1 MSKNT
6 VNFMLHIK
14 VYKSING
21 NAYNYL
27 LKSRDFFLVRTCTVF
42 GNRFADINLKG
53 DLFGGVT
60 TAIISLPLALAF
72 GVASGAGAEAGLW
85 GAIMVGFFAALF
97 GGSSSLISEP
107 TGPMTVIMTAVLT
120 SMMAKYPETGMAMSF
135 TVVIMAGAF
144 QVLLGTLK
152 LGKYITLM
160 PYSVISGF
168 MSGIGVILIILQISP
183 LLGHLAPAGGVI
195 GTLSAL
201 PDNILNLKFSELFL
215 GLLTL
220 GILFFLPQK
229 YRRYVPA
236 QLIALVAVTL
246 LSVIFFDTD
255 SIRRIGEIP
264 AGLPSLVLPHIN
276 ADMFTTMVIDALVL
290 GTLGCIDTL
299 LTAVIGDSLTRKEHD
314 SDKELRGQGLANI
327 ISGLFGAL
335 PGAGA
340 TMGTVTNI
348 QVGARSPLSGIIR
361 ALVLALVVL
370 VAGGLTE
377 PIPMA
382 VLAGIAVYVGF
393 NILDWSFIQRAH
405 KVNVQ
410 GMAIMYGVMLLTVF
424 VDLIVAVGLGVFI
437 SNIIIIE
444 QLSRVQARQ
453 VKAISDADEN
463 SVPLTDSERG
473 LLDKANGKVLFFYL
487 SGPMI
492 FSVSKAISQQHS
504 SISDYDVMI
513 LDLTD
518 VPMIDV
524 TVGLALENA
533 IKDALDAR
541 CEVLLLCP
549 NINTRQQLEKF
560 HVLTLVPEGNTY
572 LFRYEALQ
580 ASLKYVK
587 NTDLLEPT

>member
-1 MSKNT
+1 M
-6 VNFMLHIK
+6 
-14 VYKSING
+14 
-21 NAYNYL
+21 
-27 LKSRDFFLVRTCTVF
+27 F
-42 GNRFADINLKG
+42 GDRFNDINLKG

-85 GAIMVGFFAALF
+85 GAILVGLFAALF
-97 GGSSSLISEP
+97 GGSSTLISEP

-120 SMMAKYPETGMAMSF
+120 SMVAKYPESGIAISF
-135 TVVIMAGAF
+135 TIVMMAGAF
-144 QVLLGTLK
+144 QVLIGTLK

-160 PYSVISGF
+160 PYSVVSGF
-168 MSGIGVILIILQISP
+168 MSGIGVILIILQLSP
-183 LLGHLAPAGGVI
+183 LLGHAAPAGGVL

-201 PDNILNLKFSELFL
+201 PETISNMKFSEFFL

-220 GILFFLPQK
+220 GILFFFPKQ
-229 YRRYVPA
+229 YRKYVPA
-236 QLIALVAVTL
+236 QLVALVVVTL
-246 LSVIFFDTD
+246 LSVIVFDFD
-255 SIRRIGEIP
+255 DVRRIGEIP
-264 AGLPSLVLPHIN
+264 TGLPSLVVPVIN
-276 ADMFTTMVIDALVL
+276 GEIFTAMVIDALVL

-314 SDKELRGQGLANI
+314 SDKELRGQGLANM

-348 QVGARSPLSGIIR
+348 QVGARSPLSGVIR
-361 ALVLALVVL
+361 ALILALVVL
-370 VAGGLTE
+370 VASGLTE

-393 NILDWSFIQRAH
+393 GILDWSFIQRAH
-405 KVNVQ
+405 RVSVQ

-437 SNIIIIE
+437 SNILIIE
-444 QLSRVQARQ
+444 RLSRVQAKQ

-463 SVPLTDSERG
+463 DVPLTDSERG
-473 LLDKANGKVLFFYL
+473 LLDRANGKVLFFYL

-492 FSVSKAISQQHS
+492 FSVSKAISRQHS
-504 SISDYDVMI
+504 SIADYEAMI

-533 IKDALDAR
+533 IKDAQEAQCD
-541 CEVLLLCP
+541 VYLLCP
-549 NINTRQQLEKF
+549 NERVREQLEKF
-560 HVLTLVPEGNTY
+560 HVLDLVPDENTFK
-572 LFRYEALQ
+572 FRYEALNAAVNKVEQ
-580 ASLKYVK
+580 DEHQGAFI
-587 NTDLLEPT
+587 

>member
-1 MSKNT
+1 M
-6 VNFMLHIK
+6 
-14 VYKSING
+14 
-21 NAYNYL
+21 
-27 LKSRDFFLVRTCTVF
+27 F
-42 GNRFADINLKG
+42 GSRFADISLKG
-53 DLFGGVT
+53 DMFGGVT

-85 GAIMVGFFAALF
+85 GAIMVGLFAALF

-107 TGPMTVIMTAVLT
+107 TGPMTVIMTAVMT
-120 SMMAKYPETGMAMSF
+120 SMVAKYPETGMAMTF
-135 TVVIMAGAF
+135 TVVMMAGAF
-144 QVLLGTLK
+144 QILLGTLK
-152 LGKYITLM
+152 LGKYVTLM

-168 MSGIGVILIILQISP
+168 MSGIGVILIILQLSP
-183 LLGHLAPAGGVI
+183 LLGHAAPSGGVM

-201 PDNILNLKFSELFL
+201 PDTLTHLKISELFL
-215 GLLTL
+215 GALTL
-220 GILFFLPQK
+220 GILFGFPAK
-229 YRRYVPA
+229 YRKYVPA
-236 QLIALVAVTL
+236 QLVALVAVTL
-246 LSVIFFDTD
+246 LSVIIFDTD

-264 AGLPSLVLPHIN
+264 AGLPSLVIPTISSEQ
-276 ADMFTTMVIDALVL
+276 FTTMVIDALVL

-314 SDKELRGQGLANI
+314 SDKELRGQGIANM

-348 QVGARSPLSGIIR
+348 QVGARSPLSGVIR

-382 VLAGIAVYVGF
+382 VLAGIAMYVGF

-405 KVNVQ
+405 KVSYA
-410 GMAIMYGVMLLTVF
+410 GMGVMYGVMLLTVF
-424 VDLIVAVGLGVFI
+424 VDLIIAVGLGVFI
-437 SNIIIIE
+437 SNILIIE
-444 QLSRVQARQ
+444 RLSREQARQ
-453 VKAISDADEN
+453 VKAISDGDDEDDI
-463 SVPLTDSERG
+463 PLTDSERQ
-473 LLDKANGKVLFFYL
+473 LLDSANGKVLFFYL

-492 FSVSKAISQQHS
+492 FSVSKAISRQHS
-504 SISDYDVMI
+504 SISDYEAMI

-533 IKDALDAR
+533 IKDALDAQ
-541 CEVLLLCP
+541 CEVYLLCP
-549 NINTRQQLEKF
+549 NENTRQQLEKF
-560 HVLTLVPEGNTY
+560 HVLDLVPESNTY
-572 LFRYEALQ
+572 RFRYEALT
-580 ASLKYVK
+580 AATSYV
-587 NTDLLEPT
+587 DRDEHQFESV

>member
-1 MSKNT
+1 M
-6 VNFMLHIK
+6 F
-14 VYKSING
+14 G
-21 NAYNYL
+21 
-27 LKSRDFFLVRTCTVF
+27 SRFK
-42 GNRFADINLKG
+42 DINFKG
-53 DLFGGVT
+53 DIFGGVT

-85 GAIMVGFFAALF
+85 GAIMVGLFASLF
-97 GGSSSLISEP
+97 GGSNTLISEP

-120 SMMAKYPETGMAMSF
+120 SMMAKYPETGMAMTF
-135 TVVIMAGAF
+135 TVVMMAGAF
-144 QVLLGTLK
+144 QILLGTLK
-152 LGKYITLM
+152 MGKYVTLM

-168 MSGIGVILIILQISP
+168 MSGIGVILIILQLSP
-183 LLGHLAPAGGVI
+183 LLGHAAPTGGVL

-201 PDNILNLKFSELFL
+201 PETISNLKFNELFL

-220 GILFFLPQK
+220 GILFFFPKK
-229 YRRYVPA
+229 YRKYVPA
-236 QLIALVAVTL
+236 QLVALVAVTL
-246 LSVIFFDTD
+246 LSVMLFDTED
-255 SIRRIGEIP
+255 IRRIGEIP
-264 AGLPSLVLPHIN
+264 AGLPSLVAPHIDP
-276 ADMFTTMVIDALVL
+276 DMFVEMVIDALVL

-314 SDKELRGQGLANI
+314 SDKELRGQGLANM

-348 QVGARSPLSGIIR
+348 QVGARSPLSGVVR

-405 KVNVQ
+405 KVSFS

-424 VDLIVAVGLGVFI
+424 VDLIVAVGLGVFV
-437 SNIIIIE
+437 SNIMIIE
-444 QLSRVQARQ
+444 RLSREQARQ
-453 VKAISDADEN
+453 VKAISDADEDD
-463 SVPLTDSERG
+463 VPLTDSERG
-473 LLDKANGKVLFFYL
+473 LLDRANGRVLFFYL

-492 FSVSKAISQQHS
+492 FSVSKAISRQHT

-518 VPMIDV
+518 VPMLDV

-533 IKDALDAR
+533 IKDALDAH
-541 CEVLLLCP
+541 CEVYLLCP
-549 NINTRQQLEKF
+549 NQRTREQLEKF
-560 HVLTLVPEGNTY
+560 HVIDLVPDNNMY
-572 LFRYEALQ
+572 QFRYEALNAAVVHVESDQ
-580 ASLKYVK
+580 YQRMTA
-587 NTDLLEPT
+587 

>member
-1 MSKNT
+1 M
-6 VNFMLHIK
+6 F
-14 VYKSING
+14 G
-21 NAYNYL
+21 
-27 LKSRDFFLVRTCTVF
+27 SRFK
-42 GNRFADINLKG
+42 DINFKG
-53 DLFGGVT
+53 DIFGGVT

-85 GAIMVGFFAALF
+85 GAIMVGLFASLF
-97 GGSSSLISEP
+97 GGSNTLISEP

-120 SMMAKYPETGMAMSF
+120 SMMAKYPETGMAMTF
-135 TVVIMAGAF
+135 TVVMMAGAF
-144 QVLLGTLK
+144 QILLGTLK
-152 LGKYITLM
+152 MGKYVTLM

-168 MSGIGVILIILQISP
+168 MSGIGVILIILQLSP
-183 LLGHLAPAGGVI
+183 LLGHAAPTGGVL

-201 PDNILNLKFSELFL
+201 PETISNLKFNELFL

-220 GILFFLPQK
+220 GILFFFPKK
-229 YRRYVPA
+229 YRKYVPA
-236 QLIALVAVTL
+236 QLVALVAVTL
-246 LSVIFFDTD
+246 LSVMLFDTED
-255 SIRRIGEIP
+255 IRRIGEIP
-264 AGLPSLVLPHIN
+264 AGLPSLVAPHIDP
-276 ADMFTTMVIDALVL
+276 DMFIEMVIDALVL

-314 SDKELRGQGLANI
+314 SDKELRGQGLANM

-348 QVGARSPLSGIIR
+348 QVGARSPLSGVVR

-405 KVNVQ
+405 KVSFS

-424 VDLIVAVGLGVFI
+424 VDLIVAVGLGVFV
-437 SNIIIIE
+437 SNIMIIE
-444 QLSRVQARQ
+444 RLSREQARQ
-453 VKAISDADEN
+453 VKAISDADEDD
-463 SVPLTDSERG
+463 VPLTDSERG
-473 LLDKANGKVLFFYL
+473 LLDRANGRVLFFYL

-492 FSVSKAISQQHS
+492 FSVSKAISRQHT

-518 VPMIDV
+518 VPMLDV

-533 IKDALDAR
+533 IKDALDAH
-541 CEVLLLCP
+541 CEVYLLCP
-549 NINTRQQLEKF
+549 NQRTREQLEKF
-560 HVLTLVPEGNTY
+560 HVIDLVPDNNMY
-572 LFRYEALQ
+572 QFRYEALNAAVAHVESDQ
-580 ASLKYVK
+580 YQRMTA
-587 NTDLLEPT
+587 

>member
-1 MSKNT
+1 M
-6 VNFMLHIK
+6 F
-14 VYKSING
+14 G
-21 NAYNYL
+21 
-27 LKSRDFFLVRTCTVF
+27 SRFE
-42 GNRFADINLKG
+42 DINFKG
-53 DLFGGVT
+53 DVFGGVT

-85 GAIMVGFFAALF
+85 GAIMVGLFASLF
-97 GGSSSLISEP
+97 GGSNTLISEP

-120 SMMAKYPETGMAMSF
+120 SMMAKYPETGMAMTF
-135 TVVIMAGAF
+135 TVVMMAGAF
-144 QVLLGTLK
+144 QILLGTLK
-152 LGKYITLM
+152 LGKYVTLM

-168 MSGIGVILIILQISP
+168 MSGIGVILIILQLSP
-183 LLGHLAPAGGVI
+183 LMGHAAPSGGVL

-201 PDNILNLKFSELFL
+201 PETISNLKFSELFL

-220 GILFFLPQK
+220 GILFFFPKQ
-229 YRRYVPA
+229 YRKYVPA
-236 QLIALVAVTL
+236 QLVALVAVTL
-246 LSVIFFDTD
+246 LSVMFFDTED
-255 SIRRIGEIP
+255 IRRIGEIP
-264 AGLPSLVLPHIN
+264 AGLPSLVAPHIDP
-276 ADMFTTMVIDALVL
+276 DMFVEMVIDALVL

-314 SDKELRGQGLANI
+314 SDKELRGQGLANM

-348 QVGARSPLSGIIR
+348 QVGARSPLSGVIR
-361 ALVLALVVL
+361 ALMLALVVL

-405 KVNVQ
+405 KVSFS
-410 GMAIMYGVMLLTVF
+410 GMAVMYGVMLLTVF

-444 QLSRVQARQ
+444 RLSREQARQ
-453 VKAISDADEN
+453 VKAISDADEDD
-463 SVPLTDSERG
+463 VPLTDSERG
-473 LLDKANGKVLFFYL
+473 LLDRANGKVLFFYL

-492 FSVSKAISQQHS
+492 FSVSKAISRQHS

-533 IKDALDAR
+533 IKDALDAN
-541 CEVLLLCP
+541 CAVYLLCP
-549 NINTRQQLEKF
+549 NERTREQLEKF
-560 HVLTLVPEGNTY
+560 HVIDLVPNDNMY
-572 LFRYEALQ
+572 QFRYEALNAAVAHVEADQ
-580 ASLKYVK
+580 YQRIMA
-587 NTDLLEPT
+587 

>member
-1 MSKNT
+1 MTFYFLKLNAG
-6 VNFMLHIK
+6 
-14 VYKSING
+14 KS
-21 NAYNYL
+21 A
-27 LKSRDFFLVRTCTVF
+27 VF
-42 GNRFADINLKG
+42 GSRFEDINFKG
-53 DLFGGVT
+53 DVFGGVT

-85 GAIMVGFFAALF
+85 GAIMVGLFASLF
-97 GGSSSLISEP
+97 GGSNTLISEP

-120 SMMAKYPETGMAMSF
+120 SMMAKYPETGMAMTF
-135 TVVIMAGAF
+135 TVVMMAGAF
-144 QVLLGTLK
+144 QILLGTLK
-152 LGKYITLM
+152 LGKYVTLM

-168 MSGIGVILIILQISP
+168 MSGIGVILIILQLSP
-183 LLGHLAPAGGVI
+183 LMGHAAPSGGVP

-201 PDNILNLKFSELFL
+201 PETISNLKFSELFL

-220 GILFFLPQK
+220 GILFFFPKQ
-229 YRRYVPA
+229 YRKYVPA
-236 QLIALVAVTL
+236 QLVALVAVTL
-246 LSVIFFDTD
+246 LSVMLFDTED
-255 SIRRIGEIP
+255 IRRIGEIP
-264 AGLPSLVLPHIN
+264 AGLPSLVAPHIDP
-276 ADMFTTMVIDALVL
+276 DMFVEMVIDALVL

-314 SDKELRGQGLANI
+314 SDKELRGQGLANM

-348 QVGARSPLSGIIR
+348 QVGARSPLSGVIR
-361 ALVLALVVL
+361 ALMLALVVL

-377 PIPMA
+377 PIPMT

-405 KVNVQ
+405 KVSFS
-410 GMAIMYGVMLLTVF
+410 GMAVMYGVMLLTVF

-444 QLSRVQARQ
+444 RLSREQARQ
-453 VKAISDADEN
+453 VKAISDADEDD
-463 SVPLTDSERG
+463 VPLTDSERG
-473 LLDKANGKVLFFYL
+473 LLDRANGKVLFFYL

-492 FSVSKAISQQHS
+492 FSVSKAISRQHS

-533 IKDALDAR
+533 IKDALDAN
-541 CEVLLLCP
+541 CAVYLLCP
-549 NINTRQQLEKF
+549 NERTREQLEKF
-560 HVLTLVPEGNTY
+560 HVIDLVPNDNMY
-572 LFRYEALQ
+572 QFRYEALNAAVAHVEADQ
-580 ASLKYVK
+580 YQRITA
-587 NTDLLEPT
+587 

>member
-1 MSKNT
+1 M
-6 VNFMLHIK
+6 
-14 VYKSING
+14 
-21 NAYNYL
+21 
-27 LKSRDFFLVRTCTVF
+27 F
-42 GNRFADINLKG
+42 GDRFNNINLKG
-53 DLFGGVT
+53 DIFGGVT

-97 GGSSSLISEP
+97 GGSTSLISEP

-120 SMMAKYPETGMAMSF
+120 SMMAKYPESGMAMSF
-135 TVVIMAGAF
+135 TVVMMAGAF
-144 QVLLGTLK
+144 QILLGTLK
-152 LGKYITLM
+152 LGKYVTLM

-168 MSGIGVILIILQISP
+168 MSGIGVILIILQLSP
-183 LLGHLAPAGGVI
+183 LLGHAAPTGGVM
-195 GTLSAL
+195 GTISAL
-201 PDNILNLKFSELFL
+201 PNTLMNIQFSELFL

-220 GILFFLPQK
+220 GVLFFFPK
-229 YRRYVPA
+229 KHRKYVPA
-236 QLIALVAVTL
+236 QLVALVSVTL
-246 LSVIFFDTD
+246 LSIVIFDTD

-264 AGLPSLVLPHIN
+264 AGLPSLVIPHFN
-276 ADMFTTMVIDALVL
+276 ADMFMTMVVDALVL

-299 LTAVIGDSLTRKEHD
+299 LTAVIGDSLTREEHD
-314 SDKELRGQGLANI
+314 SDKELRGQGLANM

-348 QVGARSPLSGIIR
+348 QVGARSPLSGIVR

-370 VAGGLTE
+370 IAGGLTE

-405 KVNVQ
+405 KVSVQ

-424 VDLIVAVGLGVFI
+424 VDLILAVGLGVFI

-444 QLSRVQARQ
+444 QLSRAQAKH
-453 VKAISDADEN
+453 VKAISDTDQN
-463 SVPLTDSERG
+463 VVPLTDSERG

-492 FSVSKAISQQHS
+492 FSVSKAISRQHTS
-504 SISDYDVMI
+504 VGDYEAMI

-533 IKDALDAR
+533 IKDAQDAK
-541 CEVLLLCP
+541 CEVFLLCP
-549 NINTRQQLEKF
+549 NEQTREQLGKF
-560 HVLTLVPEGNTY
+560 NLLEMVPTENSFA
-572 LFRYEALQ
+572 FRYEALQ
-580 ASLKYVK
+580 AALSYVEQ
-587 NTDLLEPT
+587 NEGQQITTV

>member
-1 MSKNT
+1 MHY
-6 VNFMLHIK
+6 FLGRILML
-14 VYKSING
+14 
-21 NAYNYL
+21 
-27 LKSRDFFLVRTCTVF
+27 F
-42 GNRFADINLKG
+42 GHRFKDMNLKG

-60 TAIISLPLALAF
+60 TAVISLPLALAF

-120 SMMAKYPETGMAMSF
+120 SMMAKYPETGLAISF
-135 TVVIMAGAF
+135 TIVMMAGAF
-144 QVLLGTLK
+144 QILLGTLK

-168 MSGIGVILIILQISP
+168 MSGIGVILIIMQLSP
-183 LLGHLAPAGGVI
+183 LLGQASPAGGVT
-195 GTLSAL
+195 GTLLSL
-201 PDNILNLKFSELFL
+201 PTLLSNIKFSELFL
-215 GLLTL
+215 ALLTL
-220 GILFFLPQK
+220 GILFFLPK
-229 YRRYVPA
+229 TYRKYVPA
-236 QLIALVAVTL
+236 QLVALVAVTL
-246 LSVIFFDTD
+246 ISMLLFNNED
-255 SIRRIGEIP
+255 IRRIGEIP
-264 AGLPSLVLPHIN
+264 AGLPSLVIPHFNTEI
-276 ADMFTTMVIDALVL
+276 FTTMVIDALVL

-314 SDKELRGQGLANI
+314 PDKELRGQGIANM

-370 VAGGLTE
+370 VAAGLTE

-405 KVNVQ
+405 KVSIQ

-437 SNIIIIE
+437 SNIIVIE
-444 QLSRVQARQ
+444 RLSREQARQ
-453 VKAISDADEN
+453 VKAISDSDGDD
-463 SVPLTDSERG
+463 VPLNSRERK
-473 LLDKANGKVLFFYL
+473 LLEKANGKVLFFYL

-492 FSVSKAISQQHS
+492 FSVSKAISRQHTRVAE
-504 SISDYDVMI
+504 YDVMI

-518 VPMIDV
+518 VPMIDE

-533 IKDALDAR
+533 VKDALDAQ
-541 CEVLLLCP
+541 CEVFLLCP
-549 NINTRQQLEKF
+549 NEQTRQQLEKCN
-560 HVLTLVPEGNTY
+560 VLDLVSNNNIY
-572 LFRYEALQ
+572 SFRDEALQ
-580 ASLKYVK
+580 AALTRVESHQSQ
-587 NTDLLEPT
+587 

>member
-1 MSKNT
+1 M
-6 VNFMLHIK
+6 F
-14 VYKSING
+14 G
-21 NAYNYL
+21 
-27 LKSRDFFLVRTCTVF
+27 SRFK
-42 GNRFADINLKG
+42 DINFKG
-53 DLFGGVT
+53 DIFGEVT

-85 GAIMVGFFAALF
+85 GAIMVGLFTSLF
-97 GGSSSLISEP
+97 GGSNTLISEP

-120 SMMAKYPETGMAMSF
+120 SMMAKYPETGMAMTF
-135 TVVIMAGAF
+135 TVVMMAGAF
-144 QVLLGTLK
+144 QILLGTLK
-152 LGKYITLM
+152 MGKYVTLM

-168 MSGIGVILIILQISP
+168 MSGIGVILIILQLSP
-183 LLGHLAPAGGVI
+183 LLGHAAPTGGVL

-201 PDNILNLKFSELFL
+201 PETISNLKFNELFL

-220 GILFFLPQK
+220 GILFFFPKK
-229 YRRYVPA
+229 YRKYVPA
-236 QLIALVAVTL
+236 QLVALVAVTL
-246 LSVIFFDTD
+246 LSVMLFDTED
-255 SIRRIGEIP
+255 IRRIGEIP
-264 AGLPSLVLPHIN
+264 AGLPSLVAPHIDP
-276 ADMFTTMVIDALVL
+276 DMFVEMVIDALVL

-314 SDKELRGQGLANI
+314 SDKELRGQGLANM

-348 QVGARSPLSGIIR
+348 QVGARSPLSGVVR

-405 KVNVQ
+405 KVSFS

-424 VDLIVAVGLGVFI
+424 VDLIVAVGLGVFV
-437 SNIIIIE
+437 SNIMIIE
-444 QLSRVQARQ
+444 RLSREQARQ
-453 VKAISDADEN
+453 VKAISDADEDD
-463 SVPLTDSERG
+463 VPLTDSERG
-473 LLDKANGKVLFFYL
+473 LLDRANGRVLFFYL

-492 FSVSKAISQQHS
+492 FSVSKAISRQHT

-518 VPMIDV
+518 VPMLDV

-533 IKDALDAR
+533 IKDALDAH
-541 CEVLLLCP
+541 CEVYLLCP
-549 NINTRQQLEKF
+549 NQRTREQLEKF
-560 HVLTLVPEGNTY
+560 HVIDLVPDNNMY
-572 LFRYEALQ
+572 QFRYEALNAAVAHVESDQ
-580 ASLKYVK
+580 YQRMTA
-587 NTDLLEPT
+587 

>member
-1 MSKNT
+1 M
-6 VNFMLHIK
+6 
-14 VYKSING
+14 
-21 NAYNYL
+21 
-27 LKSRDFFLVRTCTVF
+27 F
-42 GNRFADINLKG
+42 GDRFNDINLKG

-85 GAIMVGFFAALF
+85 GAILVGLFAALF
-97 GGSSSLISEP
+97 GGSSTLISEP

-120 SMMAKYPETGMAMSF
+120 SMVAKYPESGIAISF
-135 TVVIMAGAF
+135 TIVMMAGAF
-144 QVLLGTLK
+144 QVLIGTLK

-160 PYSVISGF
+160 PYSVVSGF
-168 MSGIGVILIILQISP
+168 MSGIGVILIILQLSP
-183 LLGHLAPAGGVI
+183 LLGHAAPAGGVL

-201 PDNILNLKFSELFL
+201 PETISNMKFSEFFL

-220 GILFFLPQK
+220 GILFFFPKQ
-229 YRRYVPA
+229 YRKYVPA
-236 QLIALVAVTL
+236 QLVALVAVTL
-246 LSVIFFDTD
+246 LSVIVFDFD
-255 SIRRIGEIP
+255 DVRRIGEIP
-264 AGLPSLVLPHIN
+264 TGLPSLVVPVIN
-276 ADMFTTMVIDALVL
+276 GEIFTAMVIDALVL

-314 SDKELRGQGLANI
+314 SDKELRGQGLANM

-348 QVGARSPLSGIIR
+348 QVGARSPLSGVIR
-361 ALVLALVVL
+361 ALILALVVL
-370 VAGGLTE
+370 VASGLTE

-393 NILDWSFIQRAH
+393 GILDWSFIQRAH
-405 KVNVQ
+405 RVSVQ

-437 SNIIIIE
+437 SNILIIE
-444 QLSRVQARQ
+444 RLSRVQAKQ

-463 SVPLTDSERG
+463 DVPLTDSERG
-473 LLDKANGKVLFFYL
+473 LLDRANGKVLFFYL

-492 FSVSKAISQQHS
+492 FSVSKAISRQHS
-504 SISDYDVMI
+504 SIADYEAMI

-533 IKDALDAR
+533 IKDAQEAQCD
-541 CEVLLLCP
+541 VYLLCP
-549 NINTRQQLEKF
+549 NERVREQLEKF
-560 HVLTLVPEGNTY
+560 HVLDLVPDENTFK
-572 LFRYEALQ
+572 FRYEALNVAVNKVEQ
-580 ASLKYVK
+580 DEHQGAFI
-587 NTDLLEPT
+587 

>member
-1 MSKNT
+1 
-6 VNFMLHIK
+6 
-14 VYKSING
+14 
-21 NAYNYL
+21 
-27 LKSRDFFLVRTCTVF
+27 VF
-42 GNRFADINLKG
+42 GQRFENLNIKG

-85 GAIMVGFFAALF
+85 GAIMVGFFASLF
-97 GGSSSLISEP
+97 GGSSTLISEP

-120 SMMAKYPETGMAMSF
+120 SMVAKYPESGIAMTF
-135 TVVIMAGAF
+135 TVVMMAGAF
-144 QVLLGTLK
+144 QILLGTLK

-168 MSGIGVILIILQISP
+168 MSGIGIILIILQLSP
-183 LLGHLAPAGGVI
+183 LLGHAAPAGGVL
-195 GTLSAL
+195 GTLRAL
-201 PDNILNLKFSELFL
+201 PETLSHLDIKELFL

-220 GILFFLPQK
+220 VVLFLFPEK
-229 YRRYVPA
+229 YRKFVPA

-246 LSVIFFDTD
+246 ISIIIFDMD

-264 AGLPSLVLPHIN
+264 AGLPSIVIPTIN
-276 ADMFTTMVIDALVL
+276 SDMFMTMVIDALVL

-314 SDKELRGQGLANI
+314 SDKELRGQGLANM

-348 QVGARSPLSGIIR
+348 QVGARSPLSGVFR
-361 ALVLALVVL
+361 AAVLALVVL

-405 KVNVQ
+405 KVSFA

-444 QLSRVQARQ
+444 RLSREQARK
-453 VKAISDADEN
+453 VKAISDADEDD
-463 SVPLTDSERG
+463 VPLTDSERA

-492 FSVSKAISQQHS
+492 FSVSKAISRQHS
-504 SISDYDVMI
+504 SISDYEVMI

-533 IKDALDAR
+533 IKDALDAN
-541 CEVLLLCP
+541 CQVYLLCP
-549 NINTRQQLEKF
+549 NENTRMQLEKC
-560 HVLTLVPEGNTY
+560 HILELIPEQKTY
-572 LFRYEALQ
+572 SFRYEALKS
-580 ASLKYVK
+580 AVK
-587 NTDLLEPT
+587 QVSPSQD

>member
-1 MSKNT
+1 M
-6 VNFMLHIK
+6 F
-14 VYKSING
+14 G
-21 NAYNYL
+21 
-27 LKSRDFFLVRTCTVF
+27 SRFK
-42 GNRFADINLKG
+42 DINFKG
-53 DLFGGVT
+53 DIFGGVT

-85 GAIMVGFFAALF
+85 GAIMVGLFASLF
-97 GGSSSLISEP
+97 GGSNTLISEP

-120 SMMAKYPETGMAMSF
+120 SMMAKYPETGMAMTF
-135 TVVIMAGAF
+135 TVIMMAGAF
-144 QVLLGTLK
+144 QILLGTLK
-152 LGKYITLM
+152 MGKYVTLM

-168 MSGIGVILIILQISP
+168 MSGIGVILIILQLSP
-183 LLGHLAPAGGVI
+183 LLGHAAPTGGVL

-201 PDNILNLKFSELFL
+201 PETISNLKFNELFL

-220 GILFFLPQK
+220 GILFFFPKK
-229 YRRYVPA
+229 YRKYVPA
-236 QLIALVAVTL
+236 QLVALVAVTL
-246 LSVIFFDTD
+246 LSVMLFDTED
-255 SIRRIGEIP
+255 IRRIGEIP
-264 AGLPSLVLPHIN
+264 AGLPSLVAPHIDP
-276 ADMFTTMVIDALVL
+276 DMFVEMVIDALVL

-314 SDKELRGQGLANI
+314 SDKELRGQGLANM

-348 QVGARSPLSGIIR
+348 QVGARSPLSGVVR

-405 KVNVQ
+405 KVSFS

-424 VDLIVAVGLGVFI
+424 VDLIVAVGLGVFV
-437 SNIIIIE
+437 SNIMIIE
-444 QLSRVQARQ
+444 RLSREQARQ
-453 VKAISDADEN
+453 VKAISDADEDD
-463 SVPLTDSERG
+463 VPLTDSERG
-473 LLDKANGKVLFFYL
+473 LLDRANGRVLFFYL

-492 FSVSKAISQQHS
+492 FSVSKAISRQHT

-518 VPMIDV
+518 VPMLDV

-541 CEVLLLCP
+541 CEVYLLCP
-549 NINTRQQLEKF
+549 NQRTREQLEKF
-560 HVLTLVPEGNTY
+560 HVIDLVPDNNMY
-572 LFRYEALQ
+572 QFRYEALNAAVAHVESDQ
-580 ASLKYVK
+580 YQRMTA
-587 NTDLLEPT
+587 

>member
-1 MSKNT
+1 M
-6 VNFMLHIK
+6 
-14 VYKSING
+14 
-21 NAYNYL
+21 
-27 LKSRDFFLVRTCTVF
+27 F
-42 GNRFADINLKG
+42 GNRFAEMNIKG

-85 GAIMVGFFAALF
+85 GAIMVGFFAAIF
-97 GGSSSLISEP
+97 GGSTSLISEP

-120 SMMAKYPETGMAMSF
+120 SMMAKYPESGLAISF
-135 TVVIMAGAF
+135 TIVMMAGAF

-152 LGKYITLM
+152 LGKYVTLM

-168 MSGIGVILIILQISP
+168 MSGIGVILIILQLSP
-183 LLGHLAPAGGVI
+183 LLGHSAPAGGVM
-195 GTLSAL
+195 GTLSQL
-201 PDNILNLKFSELFL
+201 PDTLANLKFNELLL
-215 GLLTL
+215 GALTL
-220 GILFFLPQK
+220 GILFYYPAK
-229 YRRYVPA
+229 YRKIVPA
-236 QLIALVAVTL
+236 QLIALVVVTL
-246 LSVIFFDTD
+246 LSIVFFDTD

-264 AGLPSLVLPHIN
+264 AGLPSLVIPHFN
-276 ADMFTTMVIDALVL
+276 AEVFTTMVIDALVL

-314 SDKELRGQGLANI
+314 SDKELQGQGIANI
-327 ISGLFGAL
+327 IAGLFGAL

-348 QVGARSPLSGIIR
+348 QVGARSPLSGVIR
-361 ALVLALVVL
+361 AGVLALVVL

-405 KVNVQ
+405 KVSIQ
-410 GMAIMYGVMLLTVF
+410 GMSVMYAVMLLTVF

-444 QLSRVQARQ
+444 KLSREQVRQ
-453 VKAISDADEN
+453 VKAISDAGGDD
-463 SVPLTDSERG
+463 VPLTDTERD

-492 FSVSKAISQQHS
+492 FSVSKAIARQHTTVA
-504 SISDYDVMI
+504 DYDVMV

-533 IKDALDAR
+533 IKDALDAK
-541 CEVLLLCP
+541 CEVFLLCP
-549 NINTRQQLEKF
+549 NKQTRDQLEKLN
-560 HVLTLVPEGNTY
+560 VLSLIPDSNLYSYRG
-572 LFRYEALQ
+572 EALQ
-580 ASLKYVK
+580 AALDVIGNKTVA
-587 NTDLLEPT
+587 TDDTEEIERGLIGNLN

>member
-1 MSKNT
+1 MYSKE
-6 VNFMLHIK
+6 L
-14 VYKSING
+14 
-21 NAYNYL
+21 
-27 LKSRDFFLVRTCTVF
+27 TVF
-42 GNRFADINLKG
+42 GQRFENINLKG

-85 GAIMVGFFAALF
+85 GAIMVGLFASLF
-97 GGSSSLISEP
+97 GGSSTLISEP

-120 SMMAKYPETGMAMSF
+120 SMVAKYPETGIAMTF
-135 TVVIMAGAF
+135 TVVMMAGAF
-144 QVLLGTLK
+144 QILLGTLK

-168 MSGIGVILIILQISP
+168 MSGIGVILIILQLSP
-183 LLGHLAPAGGVI
+183 LLGHAAPSGGVI

-201 PDNILNLKFSELFL
+201 PDTLSNLDIKELFL

-220 GILFFLPQK
+220 VVLFLFPQH
-229 YRRYVPA
+229 YRKYVPA
-236 QLIALVAVTL
+236 QLVALVAVTL
-246 LSVIFFDTD
+246 ISVIIFDMD

-264 AGLPSLVLPHIN
+264 AGLPSIVIPTIN
-276 ADMFTTMVIDALVL
+276 SDMFMTMVIDALVL

-299 LTAVIGDSLTRKEHD
+299 LTAVIGDSLTRQEHD
-314 SDKELRGQGLANI
+314 SDKELRGQGLANM

-348 QVGARSPLSGIIR
+348 QVGARSPLSGVFR
-361 ALVLALVVL
+361 AAVLALVVL

-405 KVNVQ
+405 KVSVQ

-444 QLSRVQARQ
+444 RLSREQARQ
-453 VKAISDADEN
+453 VKAISDADEDD
-463 SVPLTDSERG
+463 VPLTESERA

-492 FSVSKAISQQHS
+492 FSVSKAISRQHT
-504 SISDYDVMI
+504 SISDYEVMI

-533 IKDALDAR
+533 INDALDAN
-541 CEVLLLCP
+541 CKVYLLCP
-549 NINTRQQLEKF
+549 NKQTREQLEKF
-560 HVLTLVPEGNTY
+560 HVTDLVPDENTFK
-572 LFRYEALQ
+572 FRYEALKS
-580 ASLKYVK
+580 AIKYVSPS
-587 NTDLLEPT
+587 EE

>member
-1 MSKNT
+1 
-6 VNFMLHIK
+6 L
-14 VYKSING
+14 
-21 NAYNYL
+21 
-27 LKSRDFFLVRTCTVF
+27 F
-42 GNRFADINLKG
+42 GNRFNDINLKG

-120 SMMAKYPETGMAMSF
+120 SMMAKYPETGMAISF
-135 TVVIMAGAF
+135 TIVMMAGAF
-144 QVLLGTLK
+144 QILLGTLK

-168 MSGIGVILIILQISP
+168 MSGIGVILIILQLSP
-183 LLGHLAPAGGVI
+183 LLGHPSPSGGVI

-201 PDNILNLKFSELFL
+201 PNTLANIKFSELFL
-215 GLLTL
+215 ALLTL
-220 GILFFLPQK
+220 GILFFFPKK
-229 YRRYVPA
+229 YRKYIPA
-236 QLIALVAVTL
+236 QLVALVAITL
-246 LSVIFFDTD
+246 LSMLLFSSDD
-255 SIRRIGEIP
+255 IRRIGEIP
-264 AGLPSLVLPHIN
+264 AGLPSLVIPHFNVEI
-276 ADMFTTMVIDALVL
+276 FTTMVIDALVL

-299 LTAVIGDSLTRKEHD
+299 LTAVIGDSLSRKEHD
-314 SDKELRGQGLANI
+314 PDKELRGQGIANM

-348 QVGARSPLSGIIR
+348 QVGARSPMSGIIR

-405 KVNVQ
+405 KVSLQ
-410 GMAIMYGVMLLTVF
+410 GMGIMYGVMLLTVF

-437 SNIIIIE
+437 SNILIIE
-444 QLSRVQARQ
+444 RLSREQARQ
-453 VKAISDADEN
+453 VKAISDAEGDDL
-463 SVPLTDSERG
+463 PLTENERE
-473 LLDKANGKVLFFYL
+473 LLEKANGKVLFFYL

-492 FSVSKAISQQHS
+492 FSVSKAISRQHTS
-504 SISDYDVMI
+504 VADYDVMI

-533 IKDALDAR
+533 IKDALDAK

-549 NINTRQQLEKF
+549 NEQTHQQLDKLN
-560 HVLTLVPEGNTY
+560 VLDLVSNDNTFE
-572 LFRYEALQ
+572 FRYQALQ
-580 ASLKYVK
+580 AALNY
-587 NTDLLEPT
+587 LEKTNKH

>member
-1 MSKNT
+1 M
-6 VNFMLHIK
+6 
-14 VYKSING
+14 
-21 NAYNYL
+21 
-27 LKSRDFFLVRTCTVF
+27 F
-42 GNRFADINLKG
+42 GDRFNDINLKG

-85 GAIMVGFFAALF
+85 GAILVGLFAALF
-97 GGSSSLISEP
+97 GGSSTLISEP

-120 SMMAKYPETGMAMSF
+120 SMVAKYPESGIAISF
-135 TVVIMAGAF
+135 TIVMMAGAF
-144 QVLLGTLK
+144 QVLIGTLK

-160 PYSVISGF
+160 PYSVVSGF
-168 MSGIGVILIILQISP
+168 MSGIGVILIILQLSP
-183 LLGHLAPAGGVI
+183 LLGHAAPAGGVL
-195 GTLSAL
+195 GTLSAF
-201 PDNILNLKFSELFL
+201 PETISNMKFSEFFL

-220 GILFFLPQK
+220 GILFFFPKQ
-229 YRRYVPA
+229 YRKYVPA
-236 QLIALVAVTL
+236 QLVALVAVTL
-246 LSVIFFDTD
+246 LSVIIFDFD
-255 SIRRIGEIP
+255 DVRRIGEIP
-264 AGLPSLVLPHIN
+264 TGLPSLVVPVIN
-276 ADMFTTMVIDALVL
+276 GEIFTAMVIDALVL

-314 SDKELRGQGLANI
+314 SDKELRGQGFANM

-348 QVGARSPLSGIIR
+348 QVGARSPLSGVIR
-361 ALVLALVVL
+361 AMILALVVL
-370 VAGGLTE
+370 VASGLTE

-393 NILDWSFIQRAH
+393 GILDWSFIQRAH
-405 KVNVQ
+405 RVSVQ

-437 SNIIIIE
+437 SNILIIE
-444 QLSRVQARQ
+444 RLSREQAKQ

-463 SVPLTDSERG
+463 DVPLTDSERG
-473 LLDKANGKVLFFYL
+473 LLDRANGKVLFFYL

-492 FSVSKAISQQHS
+492 FSVSKAISRQHS
-504 SISDYDVMI
+504 SISDYEAMI

-533 IKDALDAR
+533 IKDAQEAQCD
-541 CEVLLLCP
+541 VYLLCP
-549 NINTRQQLEKF
+549 NERVREQLEKF
-560 HVLTLVPEGNTY
+560 HVLDLVPDENTFK
-572 LFRYEALQ
+572 FRYEALNAAVNKVEQ
-580 ASLKYVK
+580 DEHQGAFV
-587 NTDLLEPT
+587 

>member
-1 MSKNT
+1 M
-6 VNFMLHIK
+6 
-14 VYKSING
+14 
-21 NAYNYL
+21 
-27 LKSRDFFLVRTCTVF
+27 F
-42 GNRFADINLKG
+42 GDRFNDINLKG

-85 GAIMVGFFAALF
+85 GAILVGLFAALF
-97 GGSSSLISEP
+97 GGSSTLISEP

-120 SMMAKYPETGMAMSF
+120 SMVAKYPESGIAISF
-135 TVVIMAGAF
+135 TIVMMAGAF
-144 QVLLGTLK
+144 QVLIGTLK

-160 PYSVISGF
+160 PYSVVSGF
-168 MSGIGVILIILQISP
+168 MSGIGVILIILQLSP
-183 LLGHLAPAGGVI
+183 LLGHAAPAGGVL

-201 PDNILNLKFSELFL
+201 PETISNMKFSEFFL

-220 GILFFLPQK
+220 GILFFFPKQ
-229 YRRYVPA
+229 YRKYVPA
-236 QLIALVAVTL
+236 QLVALVAVTL
-246 LSVIFFDTD
+246 LFVIVFDFD
-255 SIRRIGEIP
+255 DVRRIGEIP
-264 AGLPSLVLPHIN
+264 TGLPSLVVPVIN
-276 ADMFTTMVIDALVL
+276 GEIFTAMVIDALVL

-314 SDKELRGQGLANI
+314 SDKELRGQGLANM

-348 QVGARSPLSGIIR
+348 QVGARSPLSGVIR
-361 ALVLALVVL
+361 ALILALVVL
-370 VAGGLTE
+370 VASGLTE

-393 NILDWSFIQRAH
+393 GILDWSFIQRAH
-405 KVNVQ
+405 RVSVQ

-437 SNIIIIE
+437 SNILIIE
-444 QLSRVQARQ
+444 RLSRVQAKQ

-463 SVPLTDSERG
+463 DVPLTDSERG
-473 LLDKANGKVLFFYL
+473 LLDRANGKVLFFYL

-492 FSVSKAISQQHS
+492 FSVSKAISRQHS
-504 SISDYDVMI
+504 SIADYEAMI

-533 IKDALDAR
+533 IKDAQEAQCD
-541 CEVLLLCP
+541 VYLLCP
-549 NINTRQQLEKF
+549 NERVREQLEKF
-560 HVLTLVPEGNTY
+560 HVLDLVPDENTFK
-572 LFRYEALQ
+572 FRYEALNAAVNKVEQ
-580 ASLKYVK
+580 DEHQGAFV
-587 NTDLLEPT
+587 

>member
-1 MSKNT
+1 M
-6 VNFMLHIK
+6 
-14 VYKSING
+14 
-21 NAYNYL
+21 
-27 LKSRDFFLVRTCTVF
+27 F
-42 GNRFADINLKG
+42 GSRFADISLKG
-53 DLFGGVT
+53 DMFGGVT

-85 GAIMVGFFAALF
+85 GAIMVGLFAALF

-107 TGPMTVIMTAVLT
+107 TGPMTVIMTAVMT
-120 SMMAKYPETGMAMSF
+120 SMVAKYPETGMAMTF
-135 TVVIMAGAF
+135 TVVMMAGAF
-144 QVLLGTLK
+144 QILLGTLK
-152 LGKYITLM
+152 LGKYVTLM

-168 MSGIGVILIILQISP
+168 MSGIGVILIILQLSP
-183 LLGHLAPAGGVI
+183 LLGHAAPSGGVM

-201 PDNILNLKFSELFL
+201 PDTLAHLKISELFL
-215 GLLTL
+215 GALTL
-220 GILFFLPQK
+220 GILFGFPAK
-229 YRRYVPA
+229 YRKYVPA
-236 QLIALVAVTL
+236 QLVALVAVTL
-246 LSVIFFDTD
+246 LSVIIFDTD

-264 AGLPSLVLPHIN
+264 AGLPSLVIPTISSEQ
-276 ADMFTTMVIDALVL
+276 FTTMVIDALVL

-314 SDKELRGQGLANI
+314 SDKELRGQGIANM

-348 QVGARSPLSGIIR
+348 QVGARSPLSGVIR

-382 VLAGIAVYVGF
+382 VLAGIAMYVGF

-405 KVNVQ
+405 KVSYA
-410 GMAIMYGVMLLTVF
+410 GMGVMYGVMLLTVF
-424 VDLIVAVGLGVFI
+424 VDLIIAVGLGVFI
-437 SNIIIIE
+437 SNILIIE
-444 QLSRVQARQ
+444 RLSREQARQ
-453 VKAISDADEN
+453 VKAISDGDDEDDI
-463 SVPLTDSERG
+463 PLTDSERQ
-473 LLDKANGKVLFFYL
+473 LLDSANGKVLFFYL

-492 FSVSKAISQQHS
+492 FSVSKAISRQHS
-504 SISDYDVMI
+504 SISDYEAMI

-533 IKDALDAR
+533 IKDALDAE
-541 CEVLLLCP
+541 CEVYLLCP
-549 NINTRQQLEKF
+549 NENTRQQLEKF
-560 HVLTLVPEGNTY
+560 HVLDLVPESNTY
-572 LFRYEALQ
+572 RFRYEALT
-580 ASLKYVK
+580 AATSYV
-587 NTDLLEPT
+587 DRDEHQFGSV

>member
-1 MSKNT
+1 M
-6 VNFMLHIK
+6 
-14 VYKSING
+14 
-21 NAYNYL
+21 
-27 LKSRDFFLVRTCTVF
+27 
-42 GNRFADINLKG
+42 
-53 DLFGGVT
+53 FGGVT

-85 GAIMVGFFAALF
+85 GAIMVGLFAALF
-97 GGSSSLISEP
+97 GGSNTLISEP
-107 TGPMTVIMTAVLT
+107 TGPMTVIMTAVMT
-120 SMMAKYPETGMAMSF
+120 SMVAKYPETGIAMTF
-135 TVVIMAGAF
+135 TVVMMAGAF

-168 MSGIGVILIILQISP
+168 MSGIGVILIILQLSP
-183 LLGHLAPAGGVI
+183 LLGHAAPTGGVM

-201 PDNILNLKFSELFL
+201 PDTLANMKASELFL

-220 GILFFLPQK
+220 GILFLFPAK
-229 YRRYVPA
+229 YRKYVPA
-236 QLIALVAVTL
+236 QLVALVAVTL
-246 LSVIFFDTD
+246 LSVIIFDTD

-264 AGLPSLVLPHIN
+264 AGLPSFVAPTISPEL
-276 ADMFTTMVIDALVL
+276 FTTMLIDALVL

-314 SDKELRGQGLANI
+314 SDKELRGQGIANML
-327 ISGLFGAL
+327 SGLFGAL

-348 QVGARSPLSGIIR
+348 QVGARSPLSGVIR

-405 KVNVQ
+405 KVSYA
-410 GMAIMYGVMLLTVF
+410 GMSVMYGVMLLTVF

-437 SNIIIIE
+437 SNILIIE
-444 QLSRVQARQ
+444 RLSREQARQ
-453 VKAISDADEN
+453 VKAISDADDEDDL
-463 SVPLTDSERG
+463 PLTQSERE
-473 LLDKANGKVLFFYL
+473 LLDSANGKVLFFYL

-492 FSVSKAISQQHS
+492 FSVSKAISRQHS
-504 SISDYDVMI
+504 SIADYEAMI

-533 IKDALDAR
+533 IKDALDAD
-541 CEVLLLCP
+541 CEVYLLCP
-549 NINTRQQLEKF
+549 NQSTREQLEKF
-560 HVLTLVPEGNTY
+560 HVIDLVPESNTY
-572 LFRYEALQ
+572 RFRYEALN
-580 ASLKYVK
+580 AAKSYVER
-587 NTDLLEPT
+587 DEHQFESV

>member
-1 MSKNT
+1 M
-6 VNFMLHIK
+6 F
-14 VYKSING
+14 G
-21 NAYNYL
+21 
-27 LKSRDFFLVRTCTVF
+27 SRFK
-42 GNRFADINLKG
+42 DINFKG
-53 DLFGGVT
+53 DIFGGVT

-85 GAIMVGFFAALF
+85 GAIMVGLFASLF
-97 GGSSSLISEP
+97 GGSNTLISEP

-120 SMMAKYPETGMAMSF
+120 SMMAKYPETGMAMTF
-135 TVVIMAGAF
+135 TVVMMAGAF
-144 QVLLGTLK
+144 QILLGTLK
-152 LGKYITLM
+152 MGKYVTLM

-168 MSGIGVILIILQISP
+168 MSGIGVILIILQLSP
-183 LLGHLAPAGGVI
+183 LLGHAAPTGGVL

-201 PDNILNLKFSELFL
+201 PETISNLKFNELFL

-220 GILFFLPQK
+220 GILFFFPKK
-229 YRRYVPA
+229 YRKYVPA
-236 QLIALVAVTL
+236 QLVALVAVTL
-246 LSVIFFDTD
+246 LSVMLFDTED
-255 SIRRIGEIP
+255 IRRIGEIP
-264 AGLPSLVLPHIN
+264 AGLPSLVAPHIDS
-276 ADMFTTMVIDALVL
+276 DMFVEMVIDALVL

-314 SDKELRGQGLANI
+314 SDKELRGQGLANM

-348 QVGARSPLSGIIR
+348 QVGARSPLSGVVR

-405 KVNVQ
+405 KVSFS

-424 VDLIVAVGLGVFI
+424 VDLIVAVGLGVFV
-437 SNIIIIE
+437 SNIMIIE
-444 QLSRVQARQ
+444 RLSREQARQ
-453 VKAISDADEN
+453 VKAISDADEDD
-463 SVPLTDSERG
+463 VPLTDSERG
-473 LLDKANGKVLFFYL
+473 LLDRANGRVLFFYL

-492 FSVSKAISQQHS
+492 FSVSKAISRQHT

-518 VPMIDV
+518 VPMLDV

-541 CEVLLLCP
+541 CEVYLLCP
-549 NINTRQQLEKF
+549 NQRTREQLEKF
-560 HVLTLVPEGNTY
+560 HVIDLVPDNNMY
-572 LFRYEALQ
+572 QFRYEALNAAVAHVESDHYQ
-580 ASLKYVK
+580 RMTA
-587 NTDLLEPT
+587 

>member
-1 MSKNT
+1 M
-6 VNFMLHIK
+6 
-14 VYKSING
+14 
-21 NAYNYL
+21 
-27 LKSRDFFLVRTCTVF
+27 F
-42 GNRFADINLKG
+42 GDRFNDINLKG

-85 GAIMVGFFAALF
+85 GAILVGLFAALF
-97 GGSSSLISEP
+97 GGSSTLISEP

-120 SMMAKYPETGMAMSF
+120 SMVAKYPESGIAISF
-135 TVVIMAGAF
+135 TIVMMAGAF
-144 QVLLGTLK
+144 QVLIGTLK

-160 PYSVISGF
+160 PYSVVSGF
-168 MSGIGVILIILQISP
+168 MSGIGVILIILQLSP
-183 LLGHLAPAGGVI
+183 LLGHAAPAGGVL

-201 PDNILNLKFSELFL
+201 PETISNMKFSEFFL

-220 GILFFLPQK
+220 GILFFFPKQ
-229 YRRYVPA
+229 YRKYVPA
-236 QLIALVAVTL
+236 QLVALVAVTL
-246 LSVIFFDTD
+246 LSVIVFDFD
-255 SIRRIGEIP
+255 DVRRIGEIP
-264 AGLPSLVLPHIN
+264 TGLPSLVVPVIN
-276 ADMFTTMVIDALVL
+276 GEIFTAMVIDALVL

-314 SDKELRGQGLANI
+314 SDKELRGQGLANM

-348 QVGARSPLSGIIR
+348 QVGARSPLSGVIR
-361 ALVLALVVL
+361 ALILALVVL
-370 VAGGLTE
+370 VASGLTE

-393 NILDWSFIQRAH
+393 GILDWSFIQRAH
-405 KVNVQ
+405 RVSVQ

-437 SNIIIIE
+437 SNILIIE
-444 QLSRVQARQ
+444 RLSRVQAKQ

-463 SVPLTDSERG
+463 DVPLTDSERG
-473 LLDKANGKVLFFYL
+473 LLDRANGKVLFFYL

-492 FSVSKAISQQHS
+492 FSVSKAISRQHS
-504 SISDYDVMI
+504 SIADYEAMI

-533 IKDALDAR
+533 IKDAQEAQCD
-541 CEVLLLCP
+541 VYLLCP
-549 NINTRQQLEKF
+549 NERVREQLEKF
-560 HVLTLVPEGNTY
+560 HVLDLVPDENTFK
-572 LFRYEALQ
+572 FRYEALNAAVNKVEQ
-580 ASLKYVK
+580 DEHQGALV
-587 NTDLLEPT
+587 

>member
-1 MSKNT
+1 MT
-6 VNFMLHIK
+6 
-14 VYKSING
+14 
-21 NAYNYL
+21 
-27 LKSRDFFLVRTCTVF
+27 
-42 GNRFADINLKG
+42 GNRFSDWNLKG

-85 GAIMVGFFAALF
+85 GAIMVGLFAALF
-97 GGSSSLISEP
+97 GGSSTLISEP

-120 SMMAKYPETGMAMSF
+120 TMTAKYPEGGMAMTF
-135 TVVIMAGAF
+135 TVVMMAGAF
-144 QVLLGTLK
+144 QIILGTLK
-152 LGKYITLM
+152 LGKYVTLM

-168 MSGIGVILIILQISP
+168 MSGIGVILIILQLSP
-183 LLGHLAPAGGVI
+183 LLGHPAPAGGVT

-201 PDNILNLKFSELFL
+201 PDLISEMKFSELFL

-220 GILFFLPQK
+220 GILFFFPKK

-236 QLIALVAVTL
+236 QLVALVAVTL
-246 LSVIFFDTD
+246 LSLVIFDFD

-264 AGLPSLVLPHIN
+264 AGLPSFVIPTIN
-276 ADMFTTMVIDALVL
+276 SEVFTTMIIDALVL

-314 SDKELRGQGLANI
+314 SDKELRGQGLANM

-348 QVGARSPLSGIIR
+348 QVGARSPLSGVIR

-370 VAGGLTE
+370 VASGLTE

-382 VLAGIAVYVGF
+382 VLAGIAVYVGI

-405 KVNVQ
+405 KVSVQ

-424 VDLIVAVGLGVFI
+424 VDLIMAVGLGVFI

-444 QLSRVQARQ
+444 RLSREQARQ
-453 VKAISDADEN
+453 VKAISDADEDD
-463 SVPLTDSERG
+463 VPLTDSERK
-473 LLDKANGKVLFFYL
+473 LLDSANSKVLFFYL

-492 FSVSKAISQQHS
+492 FSVSKAISRQHS
-504 SISDYDVMI
+504 SISDYEVMI

-533 IKDALDAR
+533 IKDAKDAN
-541 CEVLLLCP
+541 CEVYLLCP
-549 NINTRQQLEKF
+549 NERTRQQLEKF
-560 HVLTLVPEGNTY
+560 HVLELVDDKNTFS
-572 LFRYEALQ
+572 FRYEALKS
-580 ASLKYVK
+580 AVKYVRK
-587 NTDLLEPT
+587 DEFEA

>member
-1 MSKNT
+1 MTFYFLKLNAG
-6 VNFMLHIK
+6 
-14 VYKSING
+14 KS
-21 NAYNYL
+21 A
-27 LKSRDFFLVRTCTVF
+27 VF
-42 GNRFADINLKG
+42 GSRFEDINFKG
-53 DLFGGVT
+53 DVFGGVT

-85 GAIMVGFFAALF
+85 GAIMVGLFASLF
-97 GGSSSLISEP
+97 GGSNTLISEP

-120 SMMAKYPETGMAMSF
+120 SMMAKYPETGMAMTF
-135 TVVIMAGAF
+135 TVVMMAGAF
-144 QVLLGTLK
+144 QILLGTLK
-152 LGKYITLM
+152 LGKYVTLM

-168 MSGIGVILIILQISP
+168 MSGIGVILIILQLSP
-183 LLGHLAPAGGVI
+183 LMGHAAPSGGVL

-201 PDNILNLKFSELFL
+201 PETISNLKFSELFL

-220 GILFFLPQK
+220 GILFFFPKQ
-229 YRRYVPA
+229 YRKYVPA
-236 QLIALVAVTL
+236 QLVALVAVTL
-246 LSVIFFDTD
+246 LSVMLFDMED
-255 SIRRIGEIP
+255 IRRIGEIP
-264 AGLPSLVLPHIN
+264 AGLPSLVAPHIDP
-276 ADMFTTMVIDALVL
+276 DMFVEMVIDALVL

-314 SDKELRGQGLANI
+314 SDKELRGQGLANM

-348 QVGARSPLSGIIR
+348 QVGARSPLSGVIR
-361 ALVLALVVL
+361 ALMLALVVL

-405 KVNVQ
+405 KVSFS
-410 GMAIMYGVMLLTVF
+410 GMAVMYGVMLLTVF

-444 QLSRVQARQ
+444 RLSREQARQ
-453 VKAISDADEN
+453 VKAISDADEDD
-463 SVPLTDSERG
+463 VPLTDSERG
-473 LLDKANGKVLFFYL
+473 LLDRANGKVLFFYL

-492 FSVSKAISQQHS
+492 FSVSKAISRQHS

-533 IKDALDAR
+533 IKDALDAN
-541 CEVLLLCP
+541 CAVYLLCP
-549 NINTRQQLEKF
+549 NERTREQLEKF
-560 HVLTLVPEGNTY
+560 HVIDLVPNDNMY
-572 LFRYEALQ
+572 QFRYEALNAAVAHVEADQ
-580 ASLKYVK
+580 YQRITA
-587 NTDLLEPT
+587 

>member
-1 MSKNT
+1 M
-6 VNFMLHIK
+6 F
-14 VYKSING
+14 G
-21 NAYNYL
+21 
-27 LKSRDFFLVRTCTVF
+27 SRFE
-42 GNRFADINLKG
+42 DINFKG
-53 DLFGGVT
+53 DVFGGVT

-85 GAIMVGFFAALF
+85 GAIMVGLFASLF
-97 GGSSSLISEP
+97 GGSNTLISEP

-120 SMMAKYPETGMAMSF
+120 SMMAKYPETGMAMTF
-135 TVVIMAGAF
+135 TVVMMAGAF
-144 QVLLGTLK
+144 QILLGTLK
-152 LGKYITLM
+152 LGKYVTLM

-168 MSGIGVILIILQISP
+168 MSGIGVILIILQLSP
-183 LLGHLAPAGGVI
+183 LMGHAAPSGGVL

-201 PDNILNLKFSELFL
+201 PETISNLKFSELFL

-220 GILFFLPQK
+220 GILFFFPKQYRK
-229 YRRYVPA
+229 YIPA
-236 QLIALVAVTL
+236 QLVALVAVTL
-246 LSVIFFDTD
+246 LSVMFFDTED
-255 SIRRIGEIP
+255 IRRIGEIP
-264 AGLPSLVLPHIN
+264 AGLPSLVAPHIDP
-276 ADMFTTMVIDALVL
+276 DMFVEMVIDALVL

-314 SDKELRGQGLANI
+314 SDKELRGQGLANM

-348 QVGARSPLSGIIR
+348 QVGARSPLSGVIR
-361 ALVLALVVL
+361 ALMLALVVL

-405 KVNVQ
+405 KVSFS
-410 GMAIMYGVMLLTVF
+410 GMAVMYGVMLLTVF

-444 QLSRVQARQ
+444 RLSREQARQ
-453 VKAISDADEN
+453 VKAISDADEDD
-463 SVPLTDSERG
+463 VPLTDSERG
-473 LLDKANGKVLFFYL
+473 LLDRANGKVLFFYL

-492 FSVSKAISQQHS
+492 FSVSKAISRQHS

-533 IKDALDAR
+533 IKDALDAN
-541 CEVLLLCP
+541 CAVYLLCP
-549 NINTRQQLEKF
+549 NERTREQLEKF
-560 HVLTLVPEGNTY
+560 HVIDLVPNDNMY
-572 LFRYEALQ
+572 QFRYEALNAAVANVEADQ
-580 ASLKYVK
+580 YQRITA
-587 NTDLLEPT
+587 

>member
-1 MSKNT
+1 MF
-6 VNFMLHIK
+6 V
-14 VYKSING
+14 
-21 NAYNYL
+21 
-27 LKSRDFFLVRTCTVF
+27 SRFEDM
-42 GNRFADINLKG
+42 NLKG

-85 GAIMVGFFAALF
+85 GAIMVGLFAALF
-97 GGSSSLISEP
+97 GGSNTLISEP

-120 SMMAKYPETGMAMSF
+120 SMMAKYPETGMAMTF
-135 TVVIMAGAF
+135 TVVMMAGAF

-152 LGKYITLM
+152 LGKYVTLM

-183 LLGHLAPAGGVI
+183 LLGQAAPAGGVM
-195 GTLSAL
+195 GTLSAI
-201 PDNILNLKFSELFL
+201 PDIVANMKFSELFL

-220 GILFFLPQK
+220 GILFFFPKK

-236 QLIALVAVTL
+236 QLVALVAVTL
-246 LSVIFFDTD
+246 LSVIIFETE

-264 AGLPSLVLPHIN
+264 AGLPSLVIPHIDS
-276 ADMFTTMVIDALVL
+276 AMFTEMVIDALVL

-348 QVGARSPLSGIIR
+348 QVGARSPLSGVVR
-361 ALVLALVVL
+361 ALMLALVVL

-405 KVNVQ
+405 KVSFA
-410 GMAIMYGVMLLTVF
+410 GMAVMYGVMLLTVF

-444 QLSRVQARQ
+444 RLSREQARQ
-453 VKAISDADEN
+453 VKAISDADEDD
-463 SVPLTDSERG
+463 VPLTDSERG
-473 LLDKANGKVLFFYL
+473 LLDMANGKVLFFYL

-492 FSVSKAISQQHS
+492 FSVSKAISRQHT
-504 SISDYDVMI
+504 SISDYEVMI

-533 IKDALDAR
+533 IKDALDAN
-541 CEVLLLCP
+541 CQVYLLCP
-549 NINTRQQLEKF
+549 NEKTRQQLEKF
-560 HVLTLVPEGNTY
+560 HVIDLVPQDNTFK
-572 LFRYEALQ
+572 FRYEALR
-580 ASLKYVK
+580 AAVK
-587 NTDLLEPT
+587 HVDTDSIS

>member
-1 MSKNT
+1 M
-6 VNFMLHIK
+6 F
-14 VYKSING
+14 G
-21 NAYNYL
+21 
-27 LKSRDFFLVRTCTVF
+27 SRFE
-42 GNRFADINLKG
+42 DINFKG
-53 DLFGGVT
+53 DVFGGVT

-85 GAIMVGFFAALF
+85 GAIMVGLFASLF
-97 GGSSSLISEP
+97 GGSNTLISEP

-120 SMMAKYPETGMAMSF
+120 SMMAKYPETGMAMTF
-135 TVVIMAGAF
+135 TVVMMAGAF
-144 QVLLGTLK
+144 QILLGTLK
-152 LGKYITLM
+152 LGKYVTLM

-168 MSGIGVILIILQISP
+168 MSGIGVILIILQLSP
-183 LLGHLAPAGGVI
+183 LMGHAAPSGGVL
-195 GTLSAL
+195 GTLSTL
-201 PDNILNLKFSELFL
+201 PETISNLKFSELFL

-220 GILFFLPQK
+220 GILFFFPKQ
-229 YRRYVPA
+229 YRKYVPA
-236 QLIALVAVTL
+236 QLVALVAVTL
-246 LSVIFFDTD
+246 LSVILFDTED
-255 SIRRIGEIP
+255 IRRIGEIP
-264 AGLPSLVLPHIN
+264 AGLPSLVAPYIDT
-276 ADMFTTMVIDALVL
+276 DMFVEMVIDALVL

-314 SDKELRGQGLANI
+314 SDKELRGQGLANM

-348 QVGARSPLSGIIR
+348 QVGARSPLSGVIR
-361 ALVLALVVL
+361 ALMLALVVL

-405 KVNVQ
+405 KVSFS
-410 GMAIMYGVMLLTVF
+410 GMAVMYGVMLLTVF

-444 QLSRVQARQ
+444 RLSREQARQ
-453 VKAISDADEN
+453 VKAISDADEDD
-463 SVPLTDSERG
+463 VPLTDSERG
-473 LLDKANGKVLFFYL
+473 LLDRANGKVLFFYL

-492 FSVSKAISQQHS
+492 FSVSKAISRQHS

-533 IKDALDAR
+533 IKDALDAN
-541 CEVLLLCP
+541 CAVYLLCP
-549 NINTRQQLEKF
+549 NERTREQLEKF
-560 HVLTLVPEGNTY
+560 HVIDLVPDENMY
-572 LFRYEALQ
+572 QFRYEALNAAVAHVEADQ
-580 ASLKYVK
+580 YQRITA
-587 NTDLLEPT
+587 

>member
-1 MSKNT
+1 M
-6 VNFMLHIK
+6 
-14 VYKSING
+14 
-21 NAYNYL
+21 
-27 LKSRDFFLVRTCTVF
+27 F
-42 GNRFADINLKG
+42 GSRFANIDLKG

-85 GAIMVGFFAALF
+85 GAIMVGLFAALF
-97 GGSSSLISEP
+97 GGSSTLISEP

-120 SMMAKYPETGMAMSF
+120 SMVASYPETGLAMTF
-135 TVVIMAGAF
+135 TVVMMAGAF
-144 QVLLGTLK
+144 QILLGTLK

-168 MSGIGVILIILQISP
+168 MSGIGVILIILQLSP
-183 LLGHLAPAGGVI
+183 LLGQAAPSGGVM

-201 PDNILNLKFSELFL
+201 PDIISNMKFNELFL

-220 GILFFLPQK
+220 GILFFLPNK
-229 YRRYVPA
+229 YRKYVPA
-236 QLIALVAVTL
+236 QLVALVAVTL
-246 LSVIFFDTD
+246 ISVLLFNPED
-255 SIRRIGEIP
+255 IRRIGVIP
-264 AGLPSLVLPHIN
+264 AGLPSLVIPTFN
-276 ADMFTTMVIDALVL
+276 AEIFTTMVIDALVL

-314 SDKELRGQGLANI
+314 SDKELRGQGLANM

-348 QVGARSPLSGIIR
+348 QVGARSPLSGVAR

-405 KVNVQ
+405 KVSVQ

-437 SNIIIIE
+437 SNILIIE
-444 QLSRVQARQ
+444 RLSREQARQ

-463 SVPLTDSERG
+463 DVPLTDSERS
-473 LLDKANGKVLFFYL
+473 LLEKANGKVLFFYL

-492 FSVSKAISQQHS
+492 FSVSKAISRQHNH
-504 SISDYDVMI
+504 ISDYEAMI

-533 IKDALDAR
+533 IRDALDAK
-541 CEVLLLCP
+541 CAVYLLCP
-549 NINTRQQLEKF
+549 NIQTKQQLEKF
-560 HVLTLVPEGNTY
+560 HILDLVPSEQTY
-572 LFRYEALQ
+572 SFRYEALNAAVSHVTQ
-580 ASLKYVK
+580 S
-587 NTDLLEPT
+587 N

>member
-1 MSKNT
+1 M
-6 VNFMLHIK
+6 
-14 VYKSING
+14 
-21 NAYNYL
+21 
-27 LKSRDFFLVRTCTVF
+27 F
-42 GNRFADINLKG
+42 GDRFNDINLKG

-85 GAIMVGFFAALF
+85 GAILVGLFAALF
-97 GGSSSLISEP
+97 GGSSTLISEP

-120 SMMAKYPETGMAMSF
+120 SMVAKYPESGIAISF
-135 TVVIMAGAF
+135 TIVMMAGAF
-144 QVLLGTLK
+144 QVLIGTLK

-160 PYSVISGF
+160 PYSVVSGF
-168 MSGIGVILIILQISP
+168 MSGIGVILIILQLSP
-183 LLGHLAPAGGVI
+183 LLGHAAPAGGAL

-201 PDNILNLKFSELFL
+201 PETISNMKFSEFFL

-220 GILFFLPQK
+220 GILFFFPKQ
-229 YRRYVPA
+229 YRKYVPA
-236 QLIALVAVTL
+236 QLVALVVVTL
-246 LSVIFFDTD
+246 LSVIVFDFD
-255 SIRRIGEIP
+255 DVRRIGEIP
-264 AGLPSLVLPHIN
+264 TGLPSLVVPVIN
-276 ADMFTTMVIDALVL
+276 GEIFTAMVIDALVL

-314 SDKELRGQGLANI
+314 SDKELRGQGLANM

-348 QVGARSPLSGIIR
+348 QVGARSPLSGVIR
-361 ALVLALVVL
+361 ALILALVVL
-370 VAGGLTE
+370 VASGLTE

-393 NILDWSFIQRAH
+393 GILDWSFIQRAH
-405 KVNVQ
+405 RVSVQ

-437 SNIIIIE
+437 SNILIIE
-444 QLSRVQARQ
+444 RLSRVQAKQ

-463 SVPLTDSERG
+463 DVPLTDSERG
-473 LLDKANGKVLFFYL
+473 LLDRANGKVLFFYL

-492 FSVSKAISQQHS
+492 FSVSKAISRQHS
-504 SISDYDVMI
+504 SIADYEAMI

-533 IKDALDAR
+533 IKDAQEAQCD
-541 CEVLLLCP
+541 VYLLCP
-549 NINTRQQLEKF
+549 NERVREQLEKF
-560 HVLTLVPEGNTY
+560 HVLDLVPDENTFK
-572 LFRYEALQ
+572 FRYEALNAAVNKVEQ
-580 ASLKYVK
+580 DEHQGAFV
-587 NTDLLEPT
+587 

>member
-1 MSKNT
+1 M
-6 VNFMLHIK
+6 FR
-14 VYKSING
+14 G
-21 NAYNYL
+21 
-27 LKSRDFFLVRTCTVF
+27 
-42 GNRFADINLKG
+42 RFADIDLKG
-53 DLFGGVT
+53 DVFGGVT

-85 GAIMVGFFAALF
+85 GAILVGLFAALF
-97 GGSSSLISEP
+97 GGSSTLISEP
-107 TGPMTVIMTAVLT
+107 TGPMTVIMTAILT
-120 SMMAKYPETGMAMSF
+120 SMVARYPETGLAVSF
-135 TVVIMAGAF
+135 TVVMMAGAF
-144 QVLLGTLK
+144 QIVLGTLK

-168 MSGIGVILIILQISP
+168 MSGIGVILIILQLSP
-183 LLGHLAPAGGVI
+183 LLGQAAPAGGVM
-195 GTLSAL
+195 GTLTAL
-201 PDNILNLKFSELFL
+201 PEIISQMKFSELFL

-220 GILFFLPQK
+220 GILFFLPAQ
-229 YRRYVPA
+229 YRKQVPV
-236 QLIALVAVTL
+236 QLVALVGVTL
-246 LSVIFFDTD
+246 VSVLLFDSD
-255 SIRRIGEIP
+255 EIRRIGVIP
-264 AGLPSLVLPHIN
+264 AGLPSFVIPTFN
-276 ADMFTTMVIDALVL
+276 AEMFTTMVIDALVL

-314 SDKELRGQGLANI
+314 SDKELRGQGLANMI
-327 ISGLFGAL
+327 AGLLGAL

-348 QVGARSPLSGIIR
+348 QVGARSPLSGVVR

-405 KVNVQ
+405 KVSVQ

-437 SNIIIIE
+437 SNILIIE
-444 QLSRVQARQ
+444 RLSREQARQ

-463 SVPLTDSERG
+463 DVPLTDSERA

-492 FSVSKAISQQHS
+492 FSVSKAIARQHNH
-504 SISDYDVMI
+504 ISDYEAMI

-533 IKDALDAR
+533 INDALDAH
-541 CEVLLLCP
+541 CAVYLLCP
-549 NINTRQQLEKF
+549 NVHTKQQLEKF
-560 HVLTLVPEGNTY
+560 HILDLVPTEQTFS
-572 LFRYEALQ
+572 FRYEALN
-580 ASLKYVK
+580 AAVK
-587 NTDLLEPT
+587 QVAQNR

>member
-1 MSKNT
+1 M
-6 VNFMLHIK
+6 F
-14 VYKSING
+14 G
-21 NAYNYL
+21 
-27 LKSRDFFLVRTCTVF
+27 SRFK
-42 GNRFADINLKG
+42 DINFKG
-53 DLFGGVT
+53 DIFGGVT

-85 GAIMVGFFAALF
+85 GAIMVGLFASLF
-97 GGSSSLISEP
+97 GGSNTLISEP

-120 SMMAKYPETGMAMSF
+120 SMMAKYPETGMAMTF
-135 TVVIMAGAF
+135 TVVMMAGAF
-144 QVLLGTLK
+144 QILLGTLK
-152 LGKYITLM
+152 MGKYVTLM

-168 MSGIGVILIILQISP
+168 MSGIGVILIILQLSP
-183 LLGHLAPAGGVI
+183 LLGHAAPTGGVL

-201 PDNILNLKFSELFL
+201 PETISNLKFNELFL

-220 GILFFLPQK
+220 GILFFFPKK
-229 YRRYVPA
+229 YRKYVPA
-236 QLIALVAVTL
+236 QLVALVAVTL
-246 LSVIFFDTD
+246 LSVMLFDTED
-255 SIRRIGEIP
+255 IRRIGEIP
-264 AGLPSLVLPHIN
+264 AGLPSLVAPHIDP
-276 ADMFTTMVIDALVL
+276 DMFVEMVIDALVL

-314 SDKELRGQGLANI
+314 SDKELRGQGLANT

-348 QVGARSPLSGIIR
+348 QVGARSPLSGVVR

-405 KVNVQ
+405 KVSFS

-424 VDLIVAVGLGVFI
+424 VDLIVAVGLGVFV
-437 SNIIIIE
+437 SNIMIIE
-444 QLSRVQARQ
+444 RLSREQARQ
-453 VKAISDADEN
+453 VKAISDADEDD
-463 SVPLTDSERG
+463 VPLTDSERG
-473 LLDKANGKVLFFYL
+473 LLDRANGRVLFFYL

-492 FSVSKAISQQHS
+492 FSVSKAISRQHT

-518 VPMIDV
+518 VPMLDV

-541 CEVLLLCP
+541 CEVYLLCP
-549 NINTRQQLEKF
+549 NQRTREQLEKF
-560 HVLTLVPEGNTY
+560 HVIDLVPDNNMY
-572 LFRYEALQ
+572 QFRYEALNAAVAHVESDQ
-580 ASLKYVK
+580 YQRMTA
-587 NTDLLEPT
+587 

>member
-1 MSKNT
+1 M
-6 VNFMLHIK
+6 
-14 VYKSING
+14 
-21 NAYNYL
+21 
-27 LKSRDFFLVRTCTVF
+27 F
-42 GNRFADINLKG
+42 GDRFNDINLKG

-85 GAIMVGFFAALF
+85 GAILVGLFAALF
-97 GGSSSLISEP
+97 GGSSTLISEP

-120 SMMAKYPETGMAMSF
+120 SMVAKYPESGIAISF
-135 TVVIMAGAF
+135 TIVMMAGAF
-144 QVLLGTLK
+144 QVLIGTLK

-160 PYSVISGF
+160 PYSVVSGF
-168 MSGIGVILIILQISP
+168 MSGIGVILIILQLSP
-183 LLGHLAPAGGVI
+183 LLGHAAPVGGVL

-201 PDNILNLKFSELFL
+201 PETISNMKFSEFFL

-220 GILFFLPQK
+220 GILFFFPKQ
-229 YRRYVPA
+229 YRKYVPA
-236 QLIALVAVTL
+236 QLVALVVVTL
-246 LSVIFFDTD
+246 LSVIVFDFD
-255 SIRRIGEIP
+255 DVRRIGEIP
-264 AGLPSLVLPHIN
+264 TGLPSLVVPVIN
-276 ADMFTTMVIDALVL
+276 GEIFTAMVIDALVL

-314 SDKELRGQGLANI
+314 SDKELRGQGLANM

-348 QVGARSPLSGIIR
+348 QVGARSPLSGVIR
-361 ALVLALVVL
+361 ALILALVVL
-370 VAGGLTE
+370 VASGLTE

-393 NILDWSFIQRAH
+393 GILDWSFIQRAH
-405 KVNVQ
+405 RVSVQ

-437 SNIIIIE
+437 SNILIIE
-444 QLSRVQARQ
+444 RLSRVQAKQ

-463 SVPLTDSERG
+463 DVPLTDSERG
-473 LLDKANGKVLFFYL
+473 LLDRANGKVLFFYL

-492 FSVSKAISQQHS
+492 FSVSKAISRQHS
-504 SISDYDVMI
+504 SIADYEAMI

-533 IKDALDAR
+533 IKDAQEAQCD
-541 CEVLLLCP
+541 VYLLCP
-549 NINTRQQLEKF
+549 NERVREQLEKF
-560 HVLTLVPEGNTY
+560 HVLDLVPDENTFK
-572 LFRYEALQ
+572 FRYEALNAAVNKVEQ
-580 ASLKYVK
+580 DEHQGAFV
-587 NTDLLEPT
+587 

>member
-1 MSKNT
+1 M
-6 VNFMLHIK
+6 FQ
-14 VYKSING
+14 
-21 NAYNYL
+21 A
-27 LKSRDFFLVRTCTVF
+27 
-42 GNRFADINLKG
+42 RFADLNLRG

-85 GAIMVGFFAALF
+85 GAILVGLFAALF
-97 GGSSSLISEP
+97 GGSSTLISEP
-107 TGPMTVIMTAVLT
+107 TGPMTVIMTAILT
-120 SMMAKYPETGMAMSF
+120 TMVSRYPESGAAIAF
-135 TVVIMAGAF
+135 TVVMMAGAF
-144 QVLLGTLK
+144 QILLGTLK

-160 PYSVISGF
+160 PYSVVSGF
-168 MSGIGVILIILQISP
+168 MSGIGVILIILQLSP
-183 LLGHLAPAGGVI
+183 LLGHPSPGGGVL

-201 PDNILNLKFSELFL
+201 PELLANLKFSELFL
-215 GLLTL
+215 GLMTL
-220 GILFFLPQK
+220 AILFFLPQK
-229 YRRYVPA
+229 YRKQVPA
-236 QLIALVAVTL
+236 QLVALVAVTL
-246 LSVIFFDTD
+246 FSVIFFDTD
-255 SIRRIGEIP
+255 DIRRIGEIP
-264 AGLPSLVLPHIN
+264 AGLPSIVVPTFNSEI
-276 ADMFTTMVIDALVL
+276 FVTMVIDALVL

-314 SDKELRGQGLANI
+314 SDRELQGQGIANMLA
-327 ISGLFGAL
+327 GLFGAL

-348 QVGARSPLSGIIR
+348 QVGARSPLSGVTR

-382 VLAGIAVYVGF
+382 VLAGIAVYVGV
-393 NILDWSFIQRAH
+393 NILDWAFIQRAH
-405 KVNVQ
+405 KISIQ

-437 SNIIIIE
+437 SNILVIE
-444 QLSRVQARQ
+444 RLSREQARQ
-453 VKAISDADEN
+453 VKAISDADDDD
-463 SVPLTDSERG
+463 VPLTESERK

-492 FSVSKAISQQHS
+492 FSVSKAITRQHS
-504 SISDYDVMI
+504 SVDKYQAMI

-533 IKDALDAR
+533 IRDAQEAN
-541 CEVLLLCP
+541 CEVYLLCP
-549 NINTRQQLEKF
+549 NEKTRSELEKF
-560 HVLTLVPEGNTY
+560 HVIDLVPDQNMFT
-572 LFRYEALQ
+572 FRYEALNAAVKQ
-580 ASLKYVK
+580 VTAS
-587 NTDLLEPT
+587 E